1 VKRLILLHTLLFS
14 LVAHAILDTNN
25 NGLSDL
31 WEKQYNDGNLFSN
44 TFLPTADPDT
54 DGWNNRTEAAAGT
67 DPFLANPPEG
77 IVATTLLPSATT
89 GTYTLSWPT
98 RIGKRYQLQAS
109 TDLES
114 WLPVGEP
121 FIAEN
126 TSHSIGI
133 NVTQPGSPTPPKLFW
148 HILID
153 DIDSDIDGL
162 TNNEEHQLGTNPI
175 DSDSD
180 GDEYTDYDEVEA
192 GSSPHYATSTPIDRD
207 GDGNPNG
214 LDAAPDKATID
225 WTISPEFTY
234 AVIDL
239 NMDALTL
246 SYEGVNAILN
256 DNNALCYWPSE
267 PAGNAPQVWD
277 GTTFPVQWLGLQ
289 TEYSLSNE
297 YFSFDN
303 QACVHV
309 WNFLETIQ
317 PTSQAFVGYGT
328 LRWSSWNAAPELI
341 GDYQG
346 PINNYHYA
354 SRFDQHSIFQYFTTV
369 QTGEPDTYTY
379 AIQSAHVNLT
389 RTTGDVGSP
398 FYLYSSFGFKNVAP
412 ALSRAGHIIV
422 EVDGELRLDNTPLPE
437 SAVVGLTTDP
447 HDNALVSM
455 VTGDEVQSQ
464 RLRDGS
470 WEIMEMPAVIEMSPD
485 GTGLT
490 FPDYQLWRNGATV
503 AYDDIQ
509 EDGEWSHYEG
519 YQINR
524 SGLILGS
531 ATKTADNL
539 RYPVL
544 LLPAEI
550 VSRDKYLAGSFQIPQ
565 GWDSL
570 EMEFSCAGENLGRY
584 GQLLGGGATKI
595 YDRVEDILN
604 EQDYQA
610 GSQADSQK
618 VWFVRDAT
626 DTRKLYFYTCFNQ
639 TGNASIKL
647 YLSGSP
653 SVVATFHHELTP
665 AQDFAEIITYVD
677 QWVKGVHFSF
687 VQQTPGPLVN
697 AEELHPWTRAALI
710 PSFIVI
716 TQVEALTTIVRGLW
730 EGVASGLNDD
740 WQLLVLIKNGVVAA
754 GGWAIEEVENEL
766 NEWRTNPL
774 KRVAELKQLTDK
786 LCENWVF
793 HPLREIDESLS
804 SWSAFQRASLR
815 AWHDTKTKMERVWV
829 VAKDGWKTITKGIG
843 EWAEDYGDRMLM
855 GAEKTHWSQ
864 HVLITDKL
872 QGDINEY
879 ARQAS
884 YTFGYTFGY
893 IAEQIIV
900 GVLTDGTVKIG
911 AVLTKGGVSL
921 AGRLA
926 ARRALPVVARLHCL
940 KKWAASVVISVE
952 MKAAVERGLTFAASA
967 PLSPVIKDSAA
978 EVLER
983 GMARATYERASFST
997 RDVLD
1002 EAIKAGNIQKL
1013 FLVTGREGQFFHK
1026 LSLFFH
1032 TLGDEATA
1040 ASTKGWV
1047 KAYDRLLKF
1056 EGSNFADDRAEDLL
1070 ALYKSSTQEGKVAL
1084 RKSLEEF
1091 GATDG
1096 TGKLWF
1102 RDVEMVYEKGYRYS
1116 NFDPRFDVNGNPV
1129 AGPPKLTKTAEPAGG
1144 WYVSCDKFE
1153 DATTAISKM
1162 QLPANSSAR
1171 FRLEFDFS
1179 DVKNNVLVPRGE
1191 HHQAEFFEPLCAD
1204 YILDGGIGGA
1214 TQVAIEGIDIPIKAI
1229 WDISGAVPLQVFP

>member
-1 VKRLILLHTLLFS
+1 
-14 LVAHAILDTNN
+14 
-25 NGLSDL
+25 
-31 WEKQYNDGNLFSN
+31 
-44 TFLPTADPDT
+44 
-54 DGWNNRTEAAAGT
+54 
-67 DPFLANPPEG
+67 
-77 IVATTLLPSATT
+77 
-89 GTYTLSWPT
+89 
-98 RIGKRYQLQAS
+98 
-109 TDLES
+109 
-114 WLPVGEP
+114 
-121 FIAEN
+121 
-126 TSHSIGI
+126 
-133 NVTQPGSPTPPKLFW
+133 
-148 HILID
+148 
-153 DIDSDIDGL
+153 
-162 TNNEEHQLGTNPI
+162 
-175 DSDSD
+175 
-180 GDEYTDYDEVEA
+180 
-192 GSSPHYATSTPIDRD
+192 
-207 GDGNPNG
+207 
-214 LDAAPDKATID
+214 
-225 WTISPEFTY
+225 
-234 AVIDL
+234 
-239 NMDALTL
+239 
-246 SYEGVNAILN
+246 
-256 DNNALCYWPSE
+256 
-267 PAGNAPQVWD
+267 
-277 GTTFPVQWLGLQ
+277 
-289 TEYSLSNE
+289 
-297 YFSFDN
+297 
-303 QACVHV
+303 
-309 WNFLETIQ
+309 
-317 PTSQAFVGYGT
+317 
-328 LRWSSWNAAPELI
+328 
-341 GDYQG
+341 
-346 PINNYHYA
+346 
-354 SRFDQHSIFQYFTTV
+354 
-369 QTGEPDTYTY
+369 
-379 AIQSAHVNLT
+379 
-389 RTTGDVGSP
+389 
-398 FYLYSSFGFKNVAP
+398 
-412 ALSRAGHIIV
+412 
-422 EVDGELRLDNTPLPE
+422 
-437 SAVVGLTTDP
+437 
-447 HDNALVSM
+447 
-455 VTGDEVQSQ
+455 
-464 RLRDGS
+464 
-470 WEIMEMPAVIEMSPD
+470 
-485 GTGLT
+485 
-490 FPDYQLWRNGATV
+490 
-503 AYDDIQ
+503 
-509 EDGEWSHYEG
+509 
-519 YQINR
+519 
-524 SGLILGS
+524 
-531 ATKTADNL
+531 
-539 RYPVL
+539 
-544 LLPAEI
+544 
-550 VSRDKYLAGSFQIPQ
+550 
-565 GWDSL
+565 
-570 EMEFSCAGENLGRY
+570 
-584 GQLLGGGATKI
+584 
-595 YDRVEDILN
+595 
-604 EQDYQA
+604 
-610 GSQADSQK
+610 
-618 VWFVRDAT
+618 
-626 DTRKLYFYTCFNQ
+626 
-639 TGNASIKL
+639 
-647 YLSGSP
+647 
-653 SVVATFHHELTP
+653 
-665 AQDFAEIITYVD
+665 
-677 QWVKGVHFSF
+677 
-687 VQQTPGPLVN
+687 
-697 AEELHPWTRAALI
+697 
-710 PSFIVI
+710 VI

-793 HPLREIDESLS
+793 QPLREIDESLS

-952 MKAAVERGLTFAASA
+952 IKAAVERGLTFAASA

-1013 FLVTGREGQFFHK
+1013 FLVTGSEGQFFHK

-1070 ALYKSSTQEGKVAL
+1070 ALYKASTQEGQVAL